1 MNRTGGQLKQPQPE
15 LERGKKLQKQEP
27 RRPDKP
33 ETQAQATG
41 RNPRTTQS
49 TEEHP
54 RNTSTREATIPTRRQ
69 QVNTATDRLA
79 RQASRARKRTKS
91 VQASLRVKTDTAG
104 GTERWPQE
112 GGGTTRETVSKSGI
126 DNNPGRATTPKKL
139 ARLESNIQTKRK
151 SSLEKARVHEKE
163 PLPTPEGE
171 EKRPINTLVA
181 TRHRTE
187 DRQRQPAGKRDS
199 SQPSGRN
206 HAEAP

>member
-33 ETQAQATG
+33 ENQVHATG

-54 RNTSTREATIPTRRQ
+54 RTPPQAKRPSQPGGNKSTQRQTGSQGEPAGLGRELRQ
-69 QVNTATDRLA
+69 F
-79 RQASRARKRTKS
+79 
-91 VQASLRVKTDTAG
+91 QASLEVKTDTIG

-112 GGGTTRETVSKSGI
+112 GGGTTRETVSKPGI

-139 ARLESNIQTKRK
+139 ARLESNI
-151 SSLEKARVHEKE
+151 
-163 PLPTPEGE
+163 
-171 EKRPINTLVA
+171 
-181 TRHRTE
+181 
-187 DRQRQPAGKRDS
+187 
-199 SQPSGRN
+199 
-206 HAEAP
+206 

>member
-15 LERGKKLQKQEP
+15 RERGKKLQKQEP

-54 RNTSTREATIPTRRQ
+54 RNTSTREATIPIRRQ
-69 QVNTATDRLA
+69 QVTQ
-79 RQASRARKRTKS
+79 RQTGTQGEPAGLGKELSQ
-91 VQASLRVKTDTAG
+91 VQASLRVKTDTTG

-151 SSLEKARVHEKE
+151 SSLEKARVYEKE

-187 DRQRQPAGKRDS
+187 DHQRQPAGKRDS

>member
-15 LERGKKLQKQEP
+15 HERGKKLQKQEP

-33 ETQAQATG
+33 ENQAHATG

-79 RQASRARKRTKS
+79 RRACRARKRTKS
-91 VQASLRVKTDTAG
+91 VPSIARSEDRHHRRNGKMAPRRRRHDQGDRVY
-104 GTERWPQE
+104 
-112 GGGTTRETVSKSGI
+112 VSI

-139 ARLESNIQTKRK
+139 ARLESNI
-151 SSLEKARVHEKE
+151 
-163 PLPTPEGE
+163 
-171 EKRPINTLVA
+171 
-181 TRHRTE
+181 
-187 DRQRQPAGKRDS
+187 
-199 SQPSGRN
+199 
-206 HAEAP
+206 